1 MDGNR
6 GPITKPRRGGL
17 PTAIAQAPLRTVRP
31 AQLSAIY
38 ANPSKELLR
47 LYRQQLVYR
56 LGCGAY
62 IGIPDA
68 QVGIAWQPST
78 VEAAMAY
85 AASVFGEDVPIL
97 AGIGA
102 ARWWGLIP
110 REMGICPILVPRQH
124 RNVMLTGGIQ
134 VCFSIS
140 RYHLQD
146 TELVTCQLGQ
156 FRVQTREQTLLDLVS
171 RPEWGQAPS
180 EAINAAKALLGRANT
195 QKVAKLAR
203 DQKLQSAWDQF
214 FENYN
219 EGE

>member
-1 MDGNR
+1 
-6 GPITKPRRGGL
+6 
-17 PTAIAQAPLRTVRP
+17 
-31 AQLSAIY
+31 
-38 ANPSKELLR
+38 
-47 LYRQQLVYR
+47 
-56 LGCGAY
+56 
-62 IGIPDA
+62 
-68 QVGIAWQPST
+68 
-78 VEAAMAY
+78 MAY

-110 REMGICPILVPRQH
+110 REMGICPILVPRQR

-140 RYHLQD
+140 RYLLQD

-180 EAINAAKALLGRANT
+180 EAINAATALLGRVNT

-203 DQKLQSAWDQF
+203 KQKLQSTWDQF

-219 EGE
+219 EKR